1 MHTFSSDHL
10 STRPPG
16 TPSTVRTHAE
26 GDEQERLDLSSSRSQ
41 VRATLQI
48 SLEESFRNPSG
59 VRVST
64 VPAGMDEAA
73 AVTAAA
79 KDGEGRQ
86 ISFQG
91 TPDKIRKRSLRRALK
106 CAINF
111 GKATYMG
118 HPLRVW
124 SHPQQAPPSTPAAS
138 RTESRPGPERIQ
150 CIHWNSGGLS
160 EELKAEWFTWLR
172 QMPEVKLFTM
182 VETHWGFSNSYV
194 SEGWHIT
201 HSGKASGKGCGIMI
215 GIRADCVDQLSIKWR
230 EIIPVRLLHW
240 RGTIGR
246 QQTDIVALYQTA
258 LGFVSGDKQDALMR
272 ERLKLWKSMDD
283 LLSGLPFRS
292 SIIVMGDFNA
302 TLSPLAEV
310 AGSGILQGA
319 SVAWLAKE
327 RENLMEVLKKHRLVA
342 LNTWH
347 KPQHTYHHPNGKSQI
362 DYILVRKQLADNR
375 SRKCSAISS
384 PIAAWR
390 SSGHHPLSASLK
402 LNWKPW
408 QGIAKQQHRS
418 RETAPA
424 IEEISKADCPS
435 LQQLQ
440 HAVKQHLEVPHQPN
454 PRHQQ
459 KSIDQEILA
468 VWRKFKCVGKQ
479 SQQGMVIQ

>member
-1 MHTFSSDHL
+1 MKLLL
-10 STRPPG
+10 SRLRQRMGKEGIFPFRAPRTR
-16 TPSTVRTHAE
+16 S
-26 GDEQERLDLSSSRSQ
+26 
-41 VRATLQI
+41 
-48 SLEESFRNPSG
+48 
-59 VRVST
+59 
-64 VPAGMDEAA
+64 
-73 AVTAAA
+73 A
-79 KDGEGRQ
+79 KDRYAGPSNVQSTSARPH
-86 ISFQG
+86 
-91 TPDKIRKRSLRRALK
+91 TW
-106 CAINF
+106 
-111 GKATYMG
+111 ATHYEYG
-118 HPLRVW
+118 VIPNK
-124 SHPQQAPPSTPAAS
+124 PPSTPTAS
-138 RTESRPGPERIQ
+138 KTESRPGPERIQ

-230 EIIPVRLLHW
+230 EIIPGRLLHW

-258 LGFVSGDKQDALMR
+258 MGFVSGDKQDALMR
-272 ERLKLWKSMDD
+272 ERQKLWKSMDD

-327 RENLMEVLKKHRLVA
+327 REYLMEILKKHRLVA

-408 QGIAKQQHRS
+408 QGIAKQQQRS
-418 RETAPA
+418 RENAPT
-424 IEEISKADCPS
+424 IEEISNADCPS
-435 LQQLQ
+435 LRQLQ
-440 HAVKQHLEVPHQPN
+440 HAVQQHLDVPRQPN

-459 KSIDQEILA
+459 RTLIRRFWRSGENSSMLA
-468 VWRKFKCVGKQ
+468 NVPNT
-479 SQQGMVIQ
+479 GMVIRSTRLHWNKQPRKPQKSEKTHKTEKTTASAGYSSSS